1 MSILA
6 GVSQCAMLHRGG
18 EAEIYKVVSQ
28 GREYALKWYAA
39 GVKFDAA
46 AIEALPRVHDR
57 GVYRVRETGEKAG
70 RPYLVYDFVDGIS
83 VGELGALPV
92 AFAIAL
98 VRDVVRALAALASC
112 GVHHGDLNPSN
123 VIVCADGTPVV
134 IDCGIVGPGAPA
146 YAAPERFQGH
156 APDEKSDLYS
166 VGVLLYRLVAGVD
179 LVVGDSFESYAQAAS
194 QVDGLDPASLLYGRG
209 VDAETL
215 SYLEPLW
222 KGLLRADPEDRV
234 EDFDELD
241 ELLEIAF
248 GQVSGGSVAWE
259 TLRARSVAALA
270 EKIGTIGDGSES
282 ICALP
287 AEFAVIKPTGRR
299 KRVALACILGVIL
312 LFVVLFLAF
321 SRGGPSI
328 DDTGASILQKSRSLD
343 GIAEEVQDSS
353 GGDSGV
359 SGTLLET
366 LPMPEL
372 ESVGEDAVTD
382 E

>member
-39 GVKFDAA
+39 GVRFDSAS
-46 AIEALPRVHDR
+46 IEAISQVHDR

-70 RPYLVYDFVDGIS
+70 RPYLVYDFVDGIPAA
-83 VGELGALPV
+83 ELGALPV
-92 AFAIAL
+92 AFAISL
-98 VRDVVRALAALASC
+98 VRDIVRALAALAAC
-112 GVHHGDLNPSN
+112 GGHHGDLNPSN

-146 YAAPERFQGH
+146 YAAPERFQGR

-166 VGVLLYRLVAGVD
+166 VGMLLYRLVAGVD
-179 LVVGDSFESYAQAAS
+179 LVVGDTFESYARAAS
-194 QVDGLDPASLLYGRG
+194 LVDEIDTTSLLYGRG
-209 VDAETL
+209 VKAEEL
-215 SYLEPLW
+215 SCLEPLW

-248 GQVSGGSVAWE
+248 GKVSGGSVAGE
-259 TLRARSVAALA
+259 TLRAGTVAALA
-270 EKIGTIGDGSES
+270 EKIGTIGHDAEGA
-282 ICALP
+282 CALP
-287 AEFAVIKPTGRR
+287 VEFAMIKPTGGR
-299 KRVALACILGVIL
+299 KRVAFACILGLIL
-312 LFVVLFLAF
+312 LLVALFFAF

-328 DDTGASILQKSRSLD
+328 DETGASILQKSRSLD
-343 GIAEEVQDSS
+343 AIVGEA
-353 GGDSGV
+353 GM
-359 SGTLLET
+359 LLES
-366 LPMPEL
+366 LPTPEL
-372 ESVGEDAVTD
+372 EGAGDNGVTD

>member
-39 GVKFDAA
+39 GVRFDAA
-46 AIEALPRVHDR
+46 SIEAISQVHDR

-146 YAAPERFQGH
+146 YAAPERFQGR

-166 VGVLLYRLVAGVD
+166 VGMLLYRLVAGVD
-179 LVVGDSFESYAQAAS
+179 LVVGDTFESYARAAS
-194 QVDGLDPASLLYGRG
+194 LVDEIDTTSLLYGRG
-209 VDAETL
+209 VKAEEL
-215 SYLEPLW
+215 SCLEPLW

-248 GQVSGGSVAWE
+248 GKVSGGSVAWE
-259 TLRARSVAALA
+259 TLRAGTVAALA
-270 EKIGTIGDGSES
+270 EKIGTIGHGSEGA
-282 ICALP
+282 CALP
-287 AEFAVIKPTGRR
+287 VEFAMIKPTGGR
-299 KRVALACILGVIL
+299 KRVAFACILGLIL
-312 LFVVLFLAF
+312 LLVALFFAF

-328 DDTGASILQKSRSLD
+328 DETGASILQKSRSLD
-343 GIAEEVQDSS
+343 AIVGEAQDSS

-359 SGTLLET
+359 SGMLLES
-366 LPMPEL
+366 LPTPEL
-372 ESVGEDAVTD
+372 EGAGDNGVTD

>member
-39 GVKFDAA
+39 GVRFDAA
-46 AIEALPRVHDR
+46 SIEAVSQVHDR

-146 YAAPERFQGH
+146 YAAPERFQGR
-156 APDEKSDLYS
+156 APD
-166 VGVLLYRLVAGVD
+166 
-179 LVVGDSFESYAQAAS
+179 GDSFESYARAAS

-366 LPMPEL
+366 LPTPEL
-372 ESVGEDAVTD
+372 EGAAADGVTD

>member
-39 GVKFDAA
+39 GVRFDAA
-46 AIEALPRVHDR
+46 SIEAVSQVHDR

-146 YAAPERFQGH
+146 YAAPERFQGR

-166 VGVLLYRLVAGVD
+166 VGMLLYRLVAGVD
-179 LVVGDSFESYAQAAS
+179 LVVGDTFESYARAAS
-194 QVDGLDPASLLYGRG
+194 LVDEIDTTSLLYGRG
-209 VDAETL
+209 VKAEEL
-215 SYLEPLW
+215 SCLEPLW

-248 GQVSGGSVAWE
+248 GKVSGGSVAWE
-259 TLRARSVAALA
+259 TLRAGTVAALA
-270 EKIGTIGDGSES
+270 EKIGTIGHGSEGA
-282 ICALP
+282 CALP
-287 AEFAVIKPTGRR
+287 VEFAMIKPTGGR
-299 KRVALACILGVIL
+299 KRVAFACILGLIL
-312 LFVVLFLAF
+312 LLVALFFAF

-328 DDTGASILQKSRSLD
+328 DETGASILQKSRSLD
-343 GIAEEVQDSS
+343 AIVGEAQDSS

-359 SGTLLET
+359 SGMLLES
-366 LPMPEL
+366 LPTPEL
-372 ESVGEDAVTD
+372 EGAGDNGVTD

>member
-39 GVKFDAA
+39 GVKFDSAS
-46 AIEALPRVHDR
+46 IEAISQVHDR

-70 RPYLVYDFVDGIS
+70 RPYLVYDFVDGIPAA
-83 VGELGALPV
+83 ELGALPV
-92 AFAIAL
+92 AFAISL
-98 VRDVVRALAALASC
+98 VRDIVRALAALAAC
-112 GVHHGDLNPSN
+112 GVHHGDLSPSN

-146 YAAPERFQGH
+146 YAAPERFQGR

-166 VGVLLYRLVAGVD
+166 VGMLLYRLVAGVD
-179 LVVGDSFESYAQAAS
+179 LVVGDTFESYARAAS
-194 QVDGLDPASLLYGRG
+194 MADEIDTTSLLYGRG
-209 VDAETL
+209 VKAEEL
-215 SYLEPLW
+215 SCLEPLW

-248 GQVSGGSVAWE
+248 GKVSGGSVAWE
-259 TLRARSVAALA
+259 TLRAGTVAALA
-270 EKIGTIGDGSES
+270 EKIGTIGHGSEGA
-282 ICALP
+282 CALP
-287 AEFAVIKPTGRR
+287 VEFAVIKPMASR
-299 KRVALACILGVIL
+299 KKLVIACILGLIL
-312 LFVVLFLAF
+312 LLVALFFAF

-328 DDTGASILQKSRSLD
+328 DETGASILQKSRSLD
-343 GIAEEVQDSS
+343 AIAGEAQDSS
-353 GGDSGV
+353 GGDSGG
-359 SGTLLET
+359 SGTLLESLAT
-366 LPMPEL
+366 PEL
-372 ESVGEDAVTD
+372 EGAADDGVTD

>member
-1 MSILA
+1 MSVLA
-6 GVSQCAMLHRGG
+6 GVERCVLLHEGG
-18 EAEIYKVVSQ
+18 EARIYKVYS
-28 GREYALKWYAA
+28 GSKAYALKWYAA
-39 GVKFDAA
+39 GVRFDAA
-46 AIEALPRVHDR
+46 SIEAVSQVHDR

-112 GVHHGDLNPSN
+112 GEHHGDLNPSN

-146 YAAPERFQGH
+146 YAAPERFQGR

-166 VGVLLYRLVAGVD
+166 VGMLLYRLVAGVD
-179 LVVGDSFESYAQAAS
+179 LVVGDTFESYARAAS
-194 QVDGLDPASLLYGRG
+194 LVDEIDTTSLLYGRG
-209 VDAETL
+209 VKAEEL
-215 SYLEPLW
+215 SCLEPLW

-248 GQVSGGSVAWE
+248 GKVSGGSVAWE
-259 TLRARSVAALA
+259 TLRAGTVAALA
-270 EKIGTIGDGSES
+270 EKIGTIGHGSEGA
-282 ICALP
+282 CALP
-287 AEFAVIKPTGRR
+287 VEFAMIKPTGGR
-299 KRVALACILGVIL
+299 KRVAFACILGLIL
-312 LFVVLFLAF
+312 LLVALFFAF

-328 DDTGASILQKSRSLD
+328 DETGASILQKSRSLD
-343 GIAEEVQDSS
+343 AIVGEAQDSS

-359 SGTLLET
+359 SGTLLES
-366 LPMPEL
+366 LPTPEL
-372 ESVGEDAVTD
+372 EGAGDNGVTD

>member
-39 GVKFDAA
+39 GVRFDAA
-46 AIEALPRVHDR
+46 SIEAVSQVHDR

-146 YAAPERFQGH
+146 YAAPERFQGR

-166 VGVLLYRLVAGVD
+166 VGMLLYRLVAGVD
-179 LVVGDSFESYAQAAS
+179 LVVGDTFESYARAAS
-194 QVDGLDPASLLYGRG
+194 LVDEIDTTSLLYGRG
-209 VDAETL
+209 VKAEEL
-215 SYLEPLW
+215 SCLEPLW

-248 GQVSGGSVAWE
+248 GKVSGGSLAWE
-259 TLRARSVAALA
+259 TLRAGTVAALA
-270 EKIGTIGDGSES
+270 EKIGTIGHGSEGA
-282 ICALP
+282 CALP
-287 AEFAVIKPTGRR
+287 VEFAMIKPTGGR
-299 KRVALACILGVIL
+299 KRVAFACILGLIL
-312 LFVVLFLAF
+312 LLVALFFAF

-328 DDTGASILQKSRSLD
+328 DETGASILQKSRSLD
-343 GIAEEVQDSS
+343 AIVGEAQDSS

-359 SGTLLET
+359 SGMLLES
-366 LPMPEL
+366 LPTPEL
-372 ESVGEDAVTD
+372 EGAGDNGVTD